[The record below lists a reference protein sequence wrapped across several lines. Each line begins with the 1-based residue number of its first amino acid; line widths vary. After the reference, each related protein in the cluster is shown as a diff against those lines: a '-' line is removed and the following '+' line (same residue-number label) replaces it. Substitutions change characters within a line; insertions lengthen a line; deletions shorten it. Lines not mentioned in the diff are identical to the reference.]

1 MIIDFQMR
9 PIREFSYIKQMYK
22 SLNMHIRG
30 GKHVSKYMND
40 ILKEDLKDYSQGSCT
55 VVLADI
61 QLENHINIMEFSSK
75 EMKRKFVLP

>member
-9 PIREFSYIKQMYK
+9 PIRELSYIKQMYK

-40 ILKEDLKDYSQGSCT
+40 ILKEDLKD
-55 VVLADI
+55 
-61 QLENHINIMEFSSK
+61 
-75 EMKRKFVLP
+75 